1 MFSCEFCKIS
11 KNNFFTEHLWTTA
24 SVHCS
29 LKSWFINN
37 CQTIL
42 RDSWILYFAVFEKHI
57 IPNMNYFSYAISGKK
72 NYTNEDLWEQFNFRK
87 FTKGIWLYIT
97 WPTNSQIEMLW
108 NCNIGFSLILDYLSR
123 SKQRTKIGSS
133 YSSWYDIVKVFPQG
147 WILWFW

>member
-11 KNNFFTEHLWTTA
+11 KNTFFTEHLQTTA

-29 LKSWFINN
+29 LKSCFINN
-37 CQTIL
+37 SQTIL
-42 RDSWILYFAVFEKHI
+42 RDYWILYFAVFEKHI

-72 NYTNEDLWEQFNFRK
+72 NYTNEDLCEQFNFRK

-133 YSSWYDIVKVFPQG
+133 YSSWYDIVKVFLQG